1 MKNKC
6 KTAPQ
11 TLFRVGRIRCSPGF
25 TVVEVMVV
33 LVIVAILAV
42 LAAPSF
48 SDILASR
55 SAKSAASELFSSLVK
70 ARSEAIARNASVT
83 LLPISGGWQNGW
95 QILSPTNV
103 VLENRGAVKGATVT
117 GPAAVIYRSSGRISA
132 VTAPSFV
139 ITATGAANVYQCVSV
154 DLTGRPYTK
163 AASSC

>member
-1 MKNKC
+1 M
-6 KTAPQ
+6 
-11 TLFRVGRIRCSPGF
+11 RHGRGF

-48 SDILASR
+48 SGIMASR

-70 ARSEAIARNASVT
+70 ARSEAIARNANVT
-83 LLPISGGWQNGW
+83 LLPLPGGWQNGW
-95 QILSPTNV
+95 QVVSPTNA
-103 VLENRGAVKGATVT
+103 VLESRGAVKGASVT
-117 GPAAVIYRSSGRISA
+117 GPVAVVYRSSGRISA

-139 ITATGAANVYQCVSV
+139 ITATGATSVYQCVSV